1 MHVPQGGGSLS
12 TGWGGAVG
20 REEMEKIKRYLGTSQ
35 ENEIMKLFPKL
46 HLVLIS
52 TPPLL
57 RLSRL
62 CFLLSE

>member
-1 MHVPQGGGSLS
+1 MGGG
-12 TGWGGAVG
+12 VR